1 MSMTLEQALGQ
12 VRSAENLWRQ
22 TLAQHRLAPPD
33 LGFADRLADQADAAR
48 KTQNA
53 YAQAAAMP
61 GLAWNPLPH
70 ARREPPYELRPDSG
84 RRGPQEVWQRYDEA
98 NQALSDALEGPSLD
112 AIASA
117 YGALADSLIALAEA
131 VRDEDG
137 IGDGVARAAGSRRRK
152 A

>member
-33 LGFADRLADQADAAR
+33 AGFPGRLADQSDAAR
-48 KTQNA
+48 KTHNA
-53 YAQAAAMP
+53 YAQAATMP
-61 GLAWNPLPH
+61 GLAWDPLPH

-84 RRGPQEVWQRYDEA
+84 RRGPQELWERYDDA
-98 NQALSDALEGPSLD
+98 NRALSDALEGPSLE

-117 YGALADSLIALAEA
+117 YGALADSLSALAAA
-131 VRDEDG
+131 VGAEDG
-137 IGDGVARAAGSRRRK
+137 IGDRAVDATGSRRRK

>member
-22 TLAQHRLAPPD
+22 TLAQHRLATPD
-33 LGFADRLADQADAAR
+33 LGFAERLADQADAAS
-48 KTQNA
+48 KTHHA

-61 GLAWNPLPH
+61 GLAWDPLPH

-84 RRGPQEVWQRYDEA
+84 RRGPQELWERYDQA
-98 NQALSDALEGPSLD
+98 NQALSDALEGPSLE

-117 YGALADSLIALAEA
+117 YDDLAASLSALAEA
-131 VRDEDG
+131 VADQDG
-137 IGDGVARAAGSRRRK
+137 IVVGGLDAAGSRRRK